1 MKITQAKKM
10 SVVQRMFRKGY
21 DDAVISNVFASNGF
35 VRSAFLRWAPREHA
49 RLRLQ
54 SHHLD
59 RMRRS
64 PGRTRTPPL
73 RASGEPWRH
82 HGWLCRQH
90 ERAVGAAHDALPAAQ
105 LNGRTDAA

>member
-64 PGRTRTPPL
+64 PGRNKKPPL
-73 RASGEPWRH
+73 RAGGAPGRP
-82 HGWLCRQH
+82 HGGVFRQH
-90 ERAVGAAHDALPAAQ
+90 ERPGRAAADA
-105 LNGRTDAA
+105 